1 MESVP
6 EPRPSEWDKRLTTNS
21 PFRTVNINDQLQP
34 AVSPKPPSRNDN
46 VTIVVVIII
55 IIISLLSLSC
65 HNKNQLWFR

>member
-34 AVSPKPPSRNDN
+34 AVSPEPPSSNN
-46 VTIVVVIII
+46 NIIVVVVIII
-55 IIISLLSLSC
+55 SVIIISTIIIIILL
-65 HNKNQLWFR
+65 LWFL